1 MKMRCLAAAVA
12 GVLATACAPVPVA
25 SSAGGSVSTA
35 HSATVGGSASFDPPL
50 AKTVALAGPGAPVR
64 LTARAPA
71 DAVHSFEAGEDSQ
84 RHTIVAGGARVTFE
98 YWIRQPT
105 YACQSA
111 ACGRTVVSADGQP
124 STFIDLPG
132 GLSFVAFI
140 PRGGDQA
147 GRGVSVV
154 GTCSSVQACSLARRI
169 VMTLKFV

>member
-1 MKMRCLAAAVA
+1 MRCLVAAAA
-12 GVLATACAPVPVA
+12 GVLATACSPVPVA
-25 SSAGGSVSTA
+25 SSAGGSASTA
-35 HSATVGGSASFDPPL
+35 TPIAADGSASFGPRL
-50 AKTVALAGPGAPVR
+50 TKTVALAGPGAPVR

-84 RHTIVAGGARVTFE
+84 RHTIVADGARVTFE
-98 YWIRQPT
+98 HWISQPT

-111 ACGRTVVSADGQP
+111 ACGRTVVSVDGQP

-132 GLSFVAFI
+132 GRSFVAFI
-140 PRGGDQA
+140 PRSGDQG

>member
-1 MKMRCLAAAVA
+1 MRCLAAVVA
-12 GVLATACAPVPVA
+12 GVLATACSPVPVGTRA
-25 SSAGGSVSTA
+25 VSSRPVSVAAVPGSSVNA
-35 HSATVGGSASFDPPL
+35 VPL
-50 AKTVALAGPGAPVR
+50 TKVIRLSGPGAPTL
-64 LTARAPA
+64 LTVRAPA
-71 DAVHSFEAGEDSQ
+71 NARHSFEAGEDSQ
-84 RHTIVAGGARVTFE
+84 RHTIVADGARVTFE

-111 ACGRTVVSADGQP
+111 ACGRTVVSVDGQP